1 MSPQPASYRLDTGTV
16 AVVTGAAGRFGLCIA
31 RTFHSAGAAVVL
43 VDLDAGRLT
52 EITDEL
58 NSIRP
63 ASATAIPADL
73 TAPAVAAGLVN
84 TAVSAHGRVDVLV
97 NCAGQLGGSHFLDY
111 DEAALRSMIDLN
123 LTAAL
128 LCSHAAARV
137 MAAGKGGTIL
147 HIGSVG
153 SVRGHADAVP
163 YDASKGGLDA
173 AARAMAVDLALHDIR
188 VNVIAPSRPATPES
202 AEPPALGSGVVLP
215 EDVANL
221 AVFLASG
228 HAVRIT
234 GQVIFV
240 DNGLTATL
248 RP

>member
-1 MSPQPASYRLDTGTV
+1 MS
-16 AVVTGAAGRFGLCIA
+16 IA
-31 RTFHSAGAAVVL
+31 RTFHAAGAAVVL
-43 VDLDAGRLT
+43 VDMHGDKLT
-52 EITDEL
+52 EVTAEL
-58 NSIRP
+58 NSLRP
-63 ASATAIPADL
+63 SSATAIPADL
-73 TAPAVAAGLVN
+73 TAPGAAADLIS

-97 NCAGQLGGSHFLDY
+97 NCAGKLGGSYFLDY
-111 DEAALRSMIDLN
+111 DEAELRSMIELN

-128 LCSHAAARV
+128 LCSQAAARV
-137 MAAGKGGTIL
+137 MASGTGGTIL

-153 SVRGHADAVP
+153 SVRGHSDAVP
-163 YDASKGGLDA
+163 YDATKGGLDA
-173 AARAMAVDLALHDIR
+173 AARAMAVDLAQHDIR
-188 VNVIAPSRPATPES
+188 VNVIAPSRPATDAS

-221 AVFLASG
+221 AVFLASKQ
-228 HAVRIT
+228 AARIT